1 MASLN
6 SPDSSPPNISFSIRE
21 TRKTTA
27 TATSS
32 TAAAAGRRF
41 YRSNSTKEPSFSQ
54 FPFTPPH
61 LNNCPSLPQSFHNS
75 PATSPLHPA
84 STTTTAAAPTKLSD
98 LLISHRC
105 VSSVL
110 KKDGQILSIA
120 IFNDIL
126 YTGSDSNLVRIW
138 KLPDFTECGQ
148 LKTKASMAVALQ
160 VSHDKVYAAYSDC
173 KIRVWRRNW
182 DRGLKHL
189 RLATIP
195 ATGNY
200 VRSYISGKDKM
211 MKHMGPITSL
221 AINISDDVLYSS
233 SLDKSVKIWRI
244 SDFKCVETIQAH
256 SEPINAIIA
265 ADDGLLYTASDD
277 ATVRVWRRNFSRSDR
292 PTHSLVVTLP
302 TKFSP
307 VKTLS
312 LATDSG
318 LLYGGCSD
326 GYLHFWL
333 RGWFSG
339 QLKYGG
345 SLQGHTHAVM
355 CLATVGKYVVSG
367 SADTTCRVWARDE
380 VDCQMHTCLAVLV
393 GHRGPVRCVAAF
405 SGSVSEEV
413 VEEADDG
420 CTICSGSLDGV
431 LKVWRVTCTKNG
443 TRNRSLQNGT
453 EYSDVM

>member
-6 SPDSSPPNISFSIRE
+6 SPDSSPPNISFSIKE
-21 TRKTTA
+21 TRKTTTT

-32 TAAAAGRRF
+32 SAAAGHRF
-41 YRSNSTKEPSFSQ
+41 YRSISTKEPSFSQ
-54 FPFTPPH
+54 FPFTPHH

-75 PATSPLHPA
+75 PTSSPLHPA
-84 STTTTAAAPTKLSD
+84 AAAKLSD

-120 IFNDIL
+120 IFNEIL

-173 KIRVWRRNW
+173 KIRVWRRSW
-182 DRGLKHL
+182 ERGLKHF

-195 ATGNY
+195 ATGSY

-233 SLDKSVKIWRI
+233 SVDKSVKIWRI
-244 SDFKCVETIQAH
+244 SDFKCIETIQAH
-256 SEPINAIIA
+256 TEPINSIIA

-277 ATVRVWRRNFSRSDR
+277 ATIKVWRRNFSRSDQ
-292 PTHSLVVTLP
+292 PPHSLVVTLP
-302 TKFSP
+302 AKFSP
-307 VKTLS
+307 VKTLT
-312 LATDSG
+312 LATNSS

-333 RGWFSG
+333 KGWFSG
-339 QLKYGG
+339 QLQYGG
-345 SLQGHTHAVM
+345 ALQGHTHAVM

-367 SADTTCRVWARDE
+367 SADSTCRVWARDE
-380 VDCQMHTCLAVLV
+380 VDCQVHKCLAVLV
-393 GHRGPVRCVAAF
+393 GHRGPVRCVAA
-405 SGSVSEEV
+405 SEEV
-413 VEEADDG
+413 AEEADG
-420 CTICSGSLDGV
+420 SCTIYSGSLDGV

-443 TRNRSLQNGT
+443 TRNRAFQNGT
-453 EYSDVM
+453 DYFDFLSH